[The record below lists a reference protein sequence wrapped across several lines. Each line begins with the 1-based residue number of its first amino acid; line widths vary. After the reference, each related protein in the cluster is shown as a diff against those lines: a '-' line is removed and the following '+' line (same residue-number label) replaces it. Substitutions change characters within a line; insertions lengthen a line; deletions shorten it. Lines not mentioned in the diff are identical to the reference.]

1 VTPVLVSVHIIIQ
14 IPVVEEL
21 YNMIPFLYLNFAL
34 QCGFDKRLSFSSF
47 LLSDLDDGAGVAW
60 VDQVGNSCESF
71 NNDTIWPDYY
81 QSGDDDGYYEF
92 NNSFCLFAE
101 LEFYDINNLTAGEA
115 CCACGGG
122 DRVAAISPTTSPTLS
137 LAPTLQPTTLSPTES
152 TAPSLQPSASPSS
165 APSSRPSSSPSS
177 TPSIAPTAPPTP
189 KVVTTNSPT
198 KKEKKPRKKRRRKR
212 KRRKKKKAKRGKAVR
227 LLGVNF

>member
-1 VTPVLVSVHIIIQ
+1 
-14 IPVVEEL
+14 
-21 YNMIPFLYLNFAL
+21 MIPFLYLNFAL

-47 LLSDLDDGAGVAW
+47 LLSDLDDGAGGAW

-81 QSGDDDGYYEF
+81 QSGNDDDYYEF
-92 NNSFCLFAE
+92 NNSFCLYIE
-101 LEFYDINNLTAGEA
+101 LDSYDINNLTAGEA